1 MLRHLPSI
9 AALLLALGLGAC
21 ADEATKMCNDA
32 SASIKF
38 RVSACGERCEKQD
51 GEACAKQDELA
62 QQACFKDKNAEICE
76 WMCNYATTGKDLYC
90 KEHEAL
96 KAAAPK

>member
-1 MLRHLPSI
+1 MTR
-9 AALLLALGLGAC
+9 ALWILALPLVLVAGAC

-32 SASIKF
+32 AATVKM

-62 QQACFKDKNAEICE
+62 QEACFKGKNAEICE
-76 WMCNYATTGKDLYC
+76 WMCNYATAGKDLYC
-90 KEHEAL
+90 KESEAL
-96 KAAAPK
+96 KAAPK